1 MFKGRDFPF
10 NDIGEMT
17 SHEDTLVK
25 REITPLEHL
34 PYFYVISNM
43 VVSIPDAS
51 SEQSSP
57 CIFKKGY
64 MVVNRHNLSQ

>member
-25 REITPLEHL
+25 REITPLEHQQ
-34 PYFYVISNM
+34 NM
-43 VVSIPDAS
+43 DAKL
-51 SEQSSP
+51 E
-57 CIFKKGY
+57 
-64 MVVNRHNLSQ
+64 L